1 MPVPSNFVS
10 QYTVA
15 QGRQVSVRFTYA
27 DATARNADTRT
38 AGPVTM
44 AAEALSSNDVG
55 SIAHQLDDDTF
66 YILQE
71 PTGPTWLQLAQ
82 TGGGGAGHLESW
94 SWTFDPVSDADAD
107 PGAGTWRLNDIAT
120 QASATVAFFDDD
132 ATNGATQRAALLRL
146 HKGQHFTGQEVA
158 TAANFHVFEV
168 TGDPI
173 AATGY
178 VKVPIT
184 IIDSGTDLTANL
196 CGIATQYSDIVHGSI
211 SLVRTVTDA
220 LPTSP
225 AQVVYDT
232 ALVQNSKWFTFAAG
246 QVTIVKPARFQL
258 SAEFTAD
265 ITSGA
270 VTCLAT
276 IQLYEDTGGGFTAI
290 PEAIAHSRAH
300 NTSTPEQHV
309 VVSSIARDYA
319 AGDII
324 RAYVW
329 QAFGTVT
336 AVSQANH
343 SRLLITVQEGL

>member
-1 MPVPSNFVS
+1 MPVGDAHAS
-10 QYTVA
+10 QQTVN

-27 DATARNADTRT
+27 DATARNSDTRT
-38 AGPVTM
+38 DGPAAM
-44 AAEALSSNDVG
+44 AAQALAANDIG
-55 SIAHQLDDDTF
+55 SIALQLDDPLHF
-66 YILQE
+66 YILIDD
-71 PTGPTWLQLAQ
+71 TGPTWLQFPG

-94 SWTFDPVSDADAD
+94 SWTFDASTVDAD
-107 PGAGTWRLNDIAT
+107 PGAGNFRINAGAT
-120 QASATVAFFDDD
+120 QLFISDD
-132 ATNGATQRAALLRL
+132 ATNGATQTAPLLRF
-146 HKGQHFTGQEVA
+146 HKGQHLTIQEIA
-158 TAANFHVFEV
+158 TAANFQVFEV

-178 VKVPIT
+178 VKLPVT
-184 IIDSGTDLTANL
+184 VIDSGAALTANL
-196 CGIATQYSDIVHGSI
+196 CGIATQYSDIVQGSI
-211 SLVRTVTDA
+211 GLVRTVTDA

-232 ALVQNSKWFTFAAG
+232 ALVQNTNWFTFAAG

-276 IQLYEDTGGGFTAI
+276 IQLYEDVGAGFVAI

-309 VVSSIARDYA
+309 VVSSIARDFA

>member
-1 MPVPSNFVS
+1 MPVGDGHLS
-10 QYTVA
+10 QQTVN
-15 QGRQVSVRFTYA
+15 QGRPVPVRFTYA
-27 DATARNADTRT
+27 DAADRNSDTR
-38 AGPVTM
+38 ADGPIEM
-44 AAEALSSNDVG
+44 AAQALAANDIG
-55 SIAHQLDDDTF
+55 SIARQLDDPLHF
-66 YILQE
+66 YILSDH
-71 PTGPTWLQLAQ
+71 TGPTWLQFPG

-94 SWTFDPVSDADAD
+94 SWTFDAVSAADSD
-107 PGAGTWRLNDIAT
+107 PGAGNWRLDNLT
-120 QASATVAFFDDD
+120 QPSALFAFISDD

-146 HKGQHFTGQEVA
+146 HKGQHFTGQEIA
-158 TAANFHVFEV
+158 TAANFQVLQV

-173 AATGY
+173 PATGY
-178 VKVPIT
+178 VKVPI
-184 IIDSGTDLTANL
+184 IVIDSGAALTTAL
-196 CGIATQYSDIVHGSI
+196 CGIAPQYSDIVHGSI
-211 SLVRTVTDA
+211 GLVRTVTDA

-232 ALVQNSKWFTFAAG
+232 ALVQNTNWFTFAAG

-276 IQLYEDTGGGFTAI
+276 IQLYEDVGAGFTAI

-309 VVSSIARDYA
+309 VVSSIARDFA